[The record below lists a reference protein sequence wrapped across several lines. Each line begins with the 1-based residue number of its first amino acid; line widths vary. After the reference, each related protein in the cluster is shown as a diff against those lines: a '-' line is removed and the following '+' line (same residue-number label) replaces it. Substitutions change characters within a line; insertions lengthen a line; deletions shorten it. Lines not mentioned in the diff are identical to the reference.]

1 MSMNNLYIETATE
14 LVSVFTLLNDAV
26 AKGGKENMLTGAER
40 SKTLWALNDKLSV
53 FSRKLHLLYLSIRYY
68 TLNDVWNNVTAGMLD
83 RNNGEA
89 ARMAMT
95 RWRRAAVLHDKRELM
110 KRTIWIGILL
120 LCIGIG
126 KARAQNDPVLA
137 GMILLYTDKAEKEL
151 KKQEKVMLMQ
161 TTGHLWTKEE
171 VKATTDLQREF
182 NSYLDS
188 FRSIVCYAAQI
199 YGFYHEIS
207 KLTDNMGDFTRQ
219 VSRNSSHALAV
230 ALSTQRNRIYRE
242 LIMNSVEIVNDIRM
256 ACLSDNKMTEKER
269 MEIVFGIRPKLKMM
283 NKKLQRLTKAV
294 KYTTMGDIWR
304 EIDEGA
310 RPVAGKRD
318 IVEAAKRRWRQIGR
332 NVRP

>member
-1 MSMNNLYIETATE
+1 
-14 LVSVFTLLNDAV
+14 
-26 AKGGKENMLTGAER
+26 MLFR
-40 SKTLWALNDKLSV
+40 S
-53 FSRKLHLLYLSIRYY
+53 
-68 TLNDVWNNVTAGMLD
+68 
-83 RNNGEA
+83 
-89 ARMAMT
+89 
-95 RWRRAAVLHDKRELM
+95 
-110 KRTIWIGILL
+110 
-120 LCIGIG
+120 
-126 KARAQNDPVLA
+126 
-137 GMILLYTDKAEKEL
+137 
-151 KKQEKVMLMQ
+151 
-161 TTGHLWTKEE
+161 
-171 VKATTDLQREF
+171 DLQREF
-182 NSYLDS
+182 NNYLDS
-188 FRSIVCYAAQI
+188 FRSIICYAAQI

-207 KLTDNMGDFTRQ
+207 RLTDNMGDFIRQ
-219 VSRNSSHALAV
+219 VSRNSPNALAV

-310 RPVAGKRD
+310 RPAADKRD

>member
-1 MSMNNLYIETATE
+1 
-14 LVSVFTLLNDAV
+14 
-26 AKGGKENMLTGAER
+26 
-40 SKTLWALNDKLSV
+40 
-53 FSRKLHLLYLSIRYY
+53 
-68 TLNDVWNNVTAGMLD
+68 
-83 RNNGEA
+83 
-89 ARMAMT
+89 
-95 RWRRAAVLHDKRELM
+95 M

-120 LCIGIG
+120 LCIGIN
-126 KARAQNDPVLA
+126 KTWAQNDPVLA

-151 KKQEKVMLMQ
+151 KNQEKVMLMQ

-230 ALSTQRNRIYRE
+230 ALSTQRNWIYRE

-256 ACLSDNKMTEKER
+256 ACLSDNNSIEIINDIRTVCLSDNKMTEKER

-294 KYTTMGDIWR
+294 KYTTMCDIWR

-310 RPVAGKRD
+310 RPAADKRD
-318 IVEAAKRRWRQIGR
+318 IVEAAKLRWRQIGR